1 MSTTSTAPSELSA
14 QRSALSPLAR
24 FVLRRT
30 GAGILTLFV
39 VSVFIFAATELLP
52 GNVATAVLGREATP
66 EAVEAITKQLH
77 LDESPVVR
85 YEHWLTGLLHGD
97 LGKSTAAEAAGS
109 NASVASLTGKRF
121 LNSTILAL
129 LTLACFVP
137 IGLALGVFLG
147 TRPGSK
153 IDHWI
158 SLGAVAVISLPEFV
172 TGTVLIIIFA
182 QYLGVLPTASFVLPG
197 QSVFSTPSILVL
209 PVMTLLA
216 ASLAQMI
223 RMVRAG
229 VVDALN
235 TPYSEMAVLDGITPF
250 RVTTMYALRN
260 SIAPVIQVVALNLQ
274 WLVGGIVVT
283 ETLFDYPGIGQEL
296 VQAVNLRDIPTVQS
310 VGLIIAAVY
319 ITINIVADLLV
330 VFAIPKL
337 RTSVS

>member
-14 QRSALSPLAR
+14 LSVDLLLAR

-137 IGLALGVFLG
+137 IGLALGVF
-147 TRPGSK
+147 R
-153 IDHWI
+153 
-158 SLGAVAVISLPEFV
+158 
-172 TGTVLIIIFA
+172 
-182 QYLGVLPTASFVLPG
+182 
-197 QSVFSTPSILVL
+197 
-209 PVMTLLA
+209 TL
-216 ASLAQMI
+216 
-223 RMVRAG
+223 AG
-229 VVDALN
+229 LED
-235 TPYSEMAVLDGITPF
+235 
-250 RVTTMYALRN
+250 
-260 SIAPVIQVVALNLQ
+260 
-274 WLVGGIVVT
+274 
-283 ETLFDYPGIGQEL
+283 
-296 VQAVNLRDIPTVQS
+296 
-310 VGLIIAAVY
+310 
-319 ITINIVADLLV
+319 
-330 VFAIPKL
+330 
-337 RTSVS
+337 